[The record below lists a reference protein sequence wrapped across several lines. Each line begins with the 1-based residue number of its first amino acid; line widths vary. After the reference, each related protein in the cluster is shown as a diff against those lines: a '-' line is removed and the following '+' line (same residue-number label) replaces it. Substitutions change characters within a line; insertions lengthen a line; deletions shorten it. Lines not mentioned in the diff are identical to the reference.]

1 MEAMMQRLKLFT
13 VLFCTTKLTLFTSFN
28 FELSNKSSAFNVIVN
43 FFLSNCFCTI
53 ILNDE

>member
-13 VLFCTTKLTLFTSFN
+13 FLFCTTKLTLFTSFY